1 MPVLPGCQLFLDDAS
16 QDEDLASTV
25 APCVLIA
32 FLFQRNVF
40 KKVSYT
46 VGGLMKAPRVSLA
59 IIVAFCFLQ
68 SFLIAQSPKLDR
80 QVAVTIDD
88 LPAGMADRLPAVD
101 ITALT
106 TKLLTTLRDQKIP
119 VVGFVNEKK
128 LYKPGE
134 VDERI
139 KDLQMWLDYGFEL
152 GNHTFSHMSLNQAGL
167 KAWEDDVIQGES
179 VTRMLLALHKMKL
192 RYFRH
197 PYLDTGRDLA
207 TRREAE
213 KFLVERGYRI
223 APITLDGWDWM
234 FAGLYED
241 AKKRNDTA
249 LQAQIVKEY
258 LAYHDAVFAYT
269 EQLSVKIVGYEPKQ
283 ILLLHASN
291 LEADHIGELMDVLR
305 KRGYRFITLEDA
317 LGDAAYSLPDV
328 YVGEE
333 GTGWIDHWAISQ
345 GKIPQGA
352 PAMPQWVIDRTK
364 ELHLS
369 TGQTSTQTPY

>member
-1 MPVLPGCQLFLDDAS
+1 MKVKL
-16 QDEDLASTV
+16 T
-25 APCVLIA
+25 
-32 FLFQRNVF
+32 FLF
-40 KKVSYT
+40 
-46 VGGLMKAPRVSLA
+46 A
-59 IIVAFCFLQ
+59 ILLTCFSASPAVAQ
-68 SFLIAQSPKLDR
+68 AAKPDR

-88 LPAGMADRLPAVD
+88 LPAGMADRLPAAD
-101 ITALT
+101 ITAMT

-139 KDLQMWLDYGFEL
+139 KALQMWLDYGFEL
-152 GNHTFSHMSLNQAGL
+152 GNHTFSHASLNQVGS

-179 VTRMLLALHKMKL
+179 VTRMLLAQRKMKL

-207 TRREAE
+207 TRRQAEA
-213 KFLVERGYRI
+213 FLVERGYRI

-241 AKKRNDTA
+241 AKNRGDA
-249 LQAQIVKEY
+249 GLQQKVVKEY
-258 LAYHDAVFAYT
+258 LAHHDAVFAYE
-269 EQLSVKIVGYEPKQ
+269 EQLSLRIVGYEPKQ
-283 ILLLHASN
+283 VLLLHASN
-291 LEADHIGELMDVLR
+291 LEADHIGELLDLLR

-317 LGDAAYSLPDV
+317 LGDPAYSLPDT

-333 GTGWIDHWAISQ
+333 GTGWLEHWAIAQ

-352 PAMPQWVIDRTK
+352 PVMPQWVMDRTK
-364 ELHLS
+364 ELHMP
-369 TGQTSTQTPY
+369 TGQVGAPAP

>member
-1 MPVLPGCQLFLDDAS
+1 MN
-16 QDEDLASTV
+16 
-25 APCVLIA
+25 PCV
-32 FLFQRNVF
+32 R
-40 KKVSYT
+40 S
-46 VGGLMKAPRVSLA
+46 A
-59 IIVAFCFLQ
+59 IFTAFCLM
-68 SFLIAQSPKLDR
+68 SISALAQSGKPDR
-80 QVAVTIDD
+80 RVAVTIDD
-88 LPAGMADRLPAVD
+88 LPAGMADRLPAAD

-106 TKLLTTLRDQKIP
+106 TKLLTTLRDQKVP

-128 LYKPGE
+128 LYKLGE

-152 GNHTFSHMSLNQAGL
+152 GNHTFSHTSLNQAGL
-167 KAWEDDVIQGES
+167 KAWEDDVIRGES
-179 VTRMLLALHKMKL
+179 VTSLLLAQHKMKL

-249 LQAQIVKEY
+249 LQQQIVKEY
-258 LAYHDAVFAYT
+258 LAHHDAVFAYT
-269 EQLSVKIVGYEPKQ
+269 EQLSARIVGYEPKQ

-291 LEADHIGELMDVLR
+291 LEADHIGELLDVLR

-317 LGDAAYSLPDV
+317 LGDPAYSLPDT

-345 GKIPQGA
+345 GKIPQGE
-352 PAMPQWVIDRTK
+352 PTIPQWVIDRTK
-364 ELHLS
+364 DLHLS
-369 TGQTSTQTPY
+369 TGQVSAQTPN